1 MKPLLL
7 FHFDHSCD
15 LSQWRI
21 VNDSV
26 MGGISSSFIICNT
39 DGKGLFTGTVSL
51 ENNGGFCAVKYTFD
65 SLSLQDAKSFSVRL
79 KGDGKAYQFR
89 VKNKISEAH
98 SYVFAFETTTDRQT
112 INIPISELKP
122 AFRGQKL
129 NLPAYDGKQ
138 LQEITFLIGNKK
150 NETFELA
157 IESITII

>member
-1 MKPLLL
+1 MESLLL
-7 FHFDHSCD
+7 YKFYKDCN
-15 LSQWRI
+15 LSQWKI
-21 VNDSV
+21 VNDTI
-26 MGGISSSFIICNT
+26 MGGQSRSTIICNT
-39 DGKGLFTGTVSL
+39 EGKGLFTGTVSL

-65 SLSLQDAKSFSVRL
+65 RLSLQDVKSFSVRL

-98 SYVFAFETTTDRQT
+98 SYVFAFETTTDWCT
-112 INIPISELKP
+112 VNIPISELEP

-129 NLPAYDGKQ
+129 NLPQYNGEQ
-138 LQEITFLIGNKK
+138 LEEIAFLIGNKK